1 MSEES
6 EFIKGWYIV
15 SINDDLYIRYLV
27 ASNSLQEN
35 ELILSSPYETFDE
48 AEQVLKYIEQESAN
62 KEKWYFLHRYGN
74 FYILK
79 LKNILKLKE
88 GEEVLSGPY
97 ETFKEA
103 SNFLQYVNTFLPKNE
118 ERVFDRV
125 VRIGPGGPAFPSPLP
140 QDSVDCPGMASSS
153 DCQYKCYDGTPDV
166 DVRGCHLRSPC
177 EAHKSSNDVS

>member
-27 ASNSLQEN
+27 ANDSLQEN
-35 ELILSSPYETFDE
+35 ELILSSSYETFDE
-48 AEQVLKYIEQESAN
+48 AEQVLKYIEQENVN

-97 ETFKEA
+97 ETFKED
-103 SNFLQYVNTFLPKNE
+103 S
-118 ERVFDRV
+118 RVIYTYEH
-125 VRIGPGGPAFPSPLP
+125 RI
-140 QDSVDCPGMASSS
+140 
-153 DCQYKCYDGTPDV
+153 
-166 DVRGCHLRSPC
+166 
-177 EAHKSSNDVS
+177 